1 MTKLIDVFTVQ
12 SPAVKAE
19 VSYVYIPTLYY
30 LVTNCTPYAVLYHTV
45 SCTFW
50 QFCKKWHRYSFNVSV
65 TGEL

>member
-45 SCTFW
+45 SCTF
-50 QFCKKWHRYSFNVSV
+50 
-65 TGEL
+65 